1 MLSPTLEAAGK
12 DQVRQGA
19 VPGLSIPPGVVAVV
33 AIALAAAC
41 FVKFESIGDAL
52 VSAVFCVT
60 LVVISA
66 IDLEQRII
74 PNRIVVP
81 AGIFVLLGN
90 IASQPDNAAQWTIAA
105 FATLLGGVVL
115 SVATRGGIGMG
126 DAKLGFLMGAGLG
139 WAVVGALVVASLL
152 MFAAAVVVLA
162 RRGLGARK
170 DALPFGPFLAFSAVL
185 TLLLS

>member
-1 MLSPTLEAAGK
+1 VLSSAVKTANKAHGPREAL
-12 DQVRQGA
+12 RT
-19 VPGLSIPPGVVAVV
+19 LSIPPGFVAIV

-41 FVKFESIGDAL
+41 FVKFESVGSA
-52 VSAVFCVT
+52 VVAAVFCVT

-74 PNRIVVP
+74 PNRIVIP

-90 IASQPDNAAQWTIAA
+90 IAAQPDKAKQWTIAA
-105 FATLLGGVVL
+105 FVMLLGGVLL
-115 SVATRGGIGMG
+115 SLATRGGIGMG

-139 WAVVGALVVASLL
+139 WDVVGALVVASLL
-152 MFAAAVVVLA
+152 MFVAAIAVLA

-170 DALPFGPFLAFSAVL
+170 DALPFGPFLAFGAVL